1 MAGRGVLPAGI
12 DLSRKPWGAPRFS
25 SDPLG
30 QAGEGPASER
40 GRDPAGRADRA
51 EACVGPQGV
60 AATQGYG
67 SVTLGRC
74 PRPGAGRSS
83 QPLLSRFPRGPP
95 LRLRSSRPSSAV
107 GAVKRPLTEHGC
119 GPSARAARWRPRQ
132 PARAAPS
139 AFKGRGA
146 PLPTAGNP
154 ATVAR
159 AARRPEAAELT
170 PRGLAGPAP
179 QPAGFSNTF
188 RSLLLR
194 GKRELCCASPAG
206 KEKPEYPCWLTHPH
220 ATLRLSSC

>member
-1 MAGRGVLPAGI
+1 MAGRGGLPAGI
-12 DLSRKPWGAPRFS
+12 DLSRKPWGAPPFP

-30 QAGEGPASER
+30 QAGEGLPSER

-51 EACVGPQGV
+51 KACVGPQGV

-107 GAVKRPLTEHGC
+107 GAVKRPLIKHGC
-119 GPSARAARWRPRQ
+119 GPSARAARWRPRR

-159 AARRPEAAELT
+159 GARRPEAAELT
-170 PRGLAGPAP
+170 PRGSVGPAP
-179 QPAGFSNTF
+179 QPAGLSNTL
-188 RSLLLR
+188 RSPLLR

-206 KEKPEYPCWLTHPH
+206 KEKPEYPYWLTHPH
-220 ATLRLSSC
+220 ETLRLSSC